1 MQSSIP
7 VIPITS
13 GAGRYFWIGGLKSM
27 VVKWQISIPQE
38 KKSNCLDSIF
48 SYKEWVLIEFQ
59 YIYFIHHEQFTGYRD
74 GCMLQVHRH
83 WQGWFSTRAK
93 ELNLLAKECVNPSLV
108 LQFLHAFSHW
118 ASSSLRNSPLCLVWY
133 APGLIGAHPYF
144 ELRKFYGAPM
154 NTYHFV
160 RNIDYFH
167 SNCFAL
173 FVVCSIPCAGIS
185 MYHTPTSQ

>member
-93 ELNLLAKECVNPSLV
+93 ELNLLAKECATYTFSVPSVSCTFPLSFPV
-108 LQFLHAFSHW
+108 LFARDSMDTVYYNTKKSPKLKSGTLTSLYNNVPFIFKCLHGEQHTCW
-118 ASSSLRNSPLCLVWY
+118 C
-133 APGLIGAHPYF
+133 
-144 ELRKFYGAPM
+144 KKK
-154 NTYHFV
+154 
-160 RNIDYFH
+160 
-167 SNCFAL
+167 
-173 FVVCSIPCAGIS
+173 SIVKVPNQIVTRC
-185 MYHTPTSQ
+185 